1 MTFSKLGINIDIEN
15 YYKNVELKCEMHKFN
30 NEYLIYEKLIV
41 AYFRKHDASTLK
53 SVLK

>member
-30 NEYLIYEKLIV
+30 NEYLIYKTLIV